1 MATTAA
7 DLPLEALIP
16 DLSVVR
22 TYLSIPGIQGD
33 ATGKGHEGWIDVHSF
48 AWAVSPGT
56 EIREGGSGRSRS
68 IPATSPLRVR
78 AVLDSSGPVLFDAV
92 TRGRS
97 FPSAVLETWHVN
109 GPMVL
114 SYELVNVLISSYQLV
129 SVATMPVQTFDV
141 MAERIAFTYRRPT
154 HDGSGGTGVSSTWDV
169 RREH

>member
-1 MATTAA
+1 MATTAV

-16 DLSVVR
+16 DLPVVR
-22 TYLSIPGIQGD
+22 SYLSIPGIQGD
-33 ATGKGHEGWIDVHSF
+33 STAKGHEGWIDVHSF
-48 AWAVSPGT
+48 AWGVSRGT
-56 EIREGGSGRSRS
+56 EIRGVGSGRSRAIAS
-68 IPATSPLRVR
+68 ASPLRVR

-97 FPSAVLETWHVN
+97 FTSAVLETAHVN

-114 SYELVNVLISSYQLV
+114 SYELVTILISSYQLA

-141 MAERIAFTYRRPT
+141 VAERISFTYRRPT
-154 HDGSGGTGVSSTWDV
+154 QDGSTGTGVSHTWDV